1 MQFLLPF
8 SRGHLWKMEGRK
20 RSYRFTSKG
29 DKVGQ
34 PSVSL
39 TSSKLAL
46 ERNKLCGQQKKGE
59 GEPRR
64 RPEEEEEDGGG
75 AE

>member
-1 MQFLLPF
+1 M
-8 SRGHLWKMEGRK
+8 
-20 RSYRFTSKG
+20 
-29 DKVGQ
+29 GQ

-46 ERNKLCGQQKKGE
+46 ARNKLCGQQKKGE

-64 RPEEEEEDGGG
+64 RPEEEEEEGGGG